1 MTIIN
6 KHFFN
11 EMLFIINIYYII
23 IFKIFIILYIKIF
36 NIIT

>member
-11 EMLFIINIYYII
+11 EMLFIINIYYNII
-23 IFKIFIILYIKIF
+23 LFKIFIYFIYKNF
-36 NIIT
+36 

>member
-11 EMLFIINIYYII
+11 EMLFIINIYYYNII
-23 IFKIFIILYIKIF
+23 LFKIFIDFIYKNF
-36 NIIT
+36 